1 MDSTALMTLVWVLT
15 AAFWG
20 AALGFVVG
28 VVWAGRDPSPM
39 DEHRARD
46 ERMRRFRE
54 LQEVAEQLSDYA
66 TVPPGQYAVAHGET
80 TVAADFHTA
89 VRTLLNCEAD
99 KIVAVL
105 FDCNRHLICYKSG
118 GQVHG
123 VPDVL
128 ASVWREQ
135 MLARRA
141 K

>member
-15 AAFWG
+15 AGFWG
-20 AALGFVVG
+20 AALGFLGG
-28 VVWAGRDPSPM
+28 VIWAGRDPSPM
-39 DEHRARD
+39 DAHRARD

-54 LQEVAEQLSDYA
+54 LQEVAEQLSDNA
-66 TVPPGQYAVAHGET
+66 TIPPGQYAVSHEGT
-80 TVAADFHTA
+80 TVAPDFHAA

-99 KIVAVL
+99 EFIATL
-105 FDCNRHLICYKSG
+105 FDCNHHLICYKSG
-118 GQVHG
+118 GEVHG

-135 MLARRA
+135 MMSGRE